1 VISPKRSGTLPSGVL
16 RAKPAVLVP
25 VLLTFLFFILAIVNP
40 PFIDEQLETLLL
52 DYRFKVRN
60 LIAPPRL
67 PENILIVAIDE
78 KSLAEFGRWPWPRHL
93 QGRLIEDIF
102 SAHPAVVALDIFYAE
117 PESPDADRA
126 FAELLSRHRDRL
138 VVALGFEAEQGKFF
152 RGDVEE
158 ELLDQAI
165 PKIENTK
172 SLFPTEACRVLLP
185 PETIAGAANF
195 GHVYAQPDR
204 DGKLRKESLFIKYG
218 DEYFPSLALQT
229 ARISLG
235 VSRDNVRIIGGSGV
249 RLGDRFIPTDR
260 AGRLDINY
268 LGPEKS
274 LQYVSAA
281 DVLSGRTAKDIFR
294 DRIIAVGT
302 SAIATYD
309 QKSTPF
315 SANYPGVEKN
325 ATVVANILSGSFI
338 RPSLLLSTLLSV
350 LGFGLLLAVV
360 SRRMKA
366 LAAILTFLS
375 AAALIVVCN
384 QLLFTY
390 SGMLLNLFYP
400 LATVITEGIFII
412 SHRYFI
418 EEKRAKDIRKIF
430 SSYVSPKIVEE
441 IISHPEKAVL
451 CGEKKTVTV
460 LFSDLIGFTSISE
473 RNEPEKV
480 VALLNEYF
488 HEMARIIFKWD
499 GTLDKF
505 MGDEIMAFWGAPAE
519 QPDHA
524 ERAVRCA
531 LDMAARLAE
540 LQKRWTLKGEERLDC
555 GIGINTGEVI
565 IGNIGAEGRKMDYT
579 AIGDHVNIASRV
591 EKLTRQYQAKVIL
604 TEFTVSHI
612 RGLITA
618 GRFGHMDLKFVD
630 TVTVKGKG
638 KGLQIY
644 VLQDSEAKERT

>member
-1 VISPKRSGTLPSGVL
+1 MQ
-16 RAKPAVLVP
+16 AKPAILVP
-25 VLLTFLFFILAIVNP
+25 VLLTFLFAFLAIMNP
-40 PFIDEQLETLLL
+40 PFIDEHLETLLL

-60 LIAPPRL
+60 LLAPPRL
-67 PENILIVAIDE
+67 PDNLLIVAIDE
-78 KSLAEFGRWPWPRHL
+78 KSLAEFGRWPWPRSL
-93 QGRLIEDIF
+93 QGRLIEEIF
-102 SAHPAVVALDIFYAE
+102 RAQPAVVALDIFYAE
-117 PESPDADRA
+117 PESPDADSS
-126 FAELLSRHRDRL
+126 FAALLSRHRDKL
-138 VVALGFEAEQGKFF
+138 VIALGFEVEQGKLF

-158 ELLDQAI
+158 GLLDQAI
-165 PKIENTK
+165 PRIENTK
-172 SLFPTEACRVLLP
+172 SLFPTEAWRILLP
-185 PETIAGAANF
+185 PTAIAKAANF

-204 DGKLRKESLFIKYG
+204 DGKLRLESLFIKYG

-229 ARISLG
+229 ARMSLG
-235 VSRDNVRIIGGSGV
+235 IPLDNVRIIGGAGL
-249 RLGDRFIPTDR
+249 RLGDRTIPTDR

-274 LQYVSAA
+274 LRYVSAA
-281 DVLSGRTAKDIFR
+281 DVLNGRIAKNMLRDKIIF
-294 DRIIAVGT
+294 VGT

-325 ATVVANILSGSFI
+325 ATVVANIMSSSFI

-350 LGFGLLLAVV
+350 LVFGLLLAVI
-360 SRRMKA
+360 SRGMKA
-366 LAAILTFLS
+366 AAAILTFLS
-375 AAALIVVCN
+375 AASFIVLYN
-384 QLLFTY
+384 QILFTY
-390 SGMLLNLFYP
+390 FGMRMNLFYP
-400 LATVITEGIFII
+400 LATVITEGVFII
-412 SHRYFI
+412 GHRYFI
-418 EEKRAKDIRKIF
+418 EEKKARDIRKMF

-451 CGEKKTVTV
+451 GGEKKTVTV

-473 RNEPEKV
+473 RNKPEKV

-488 HEMARIIFKWD
+488 QEMTGIIFKWD

-505 MGDEIMAFWGAPAE
+505 MGDEIMAFWGAPTE

-531 LDMAARLAE
+531 LDMAARLSE
-540 LQKRWTLKGEERLDC
+540 MQKRWTLKGEERLDC

-591 EKLTRQYQAKVIL
+591 EKLTRQYQARIII
-604 TEFTVSHI
+604 TEFTVSHVK
-612 RGLITA
+612 GLIT
-618 GRFGHMDLKFVD
+618 GGSFGHVDLKFVD

-644 VLQDSEAKERT
+644 EMKDSQEKETL